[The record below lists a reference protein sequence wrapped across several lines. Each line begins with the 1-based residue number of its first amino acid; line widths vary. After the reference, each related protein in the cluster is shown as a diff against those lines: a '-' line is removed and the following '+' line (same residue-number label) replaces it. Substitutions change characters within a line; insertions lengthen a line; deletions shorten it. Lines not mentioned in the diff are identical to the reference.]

1 MDSHKIGCLKCL
13 VEQILYSYDAHGW
26 GVGVGGEGGE
36 WGMKVYPPFKFFA
49 KLVNKNAIKHQKG
62 VPSPK
67 NFHNPYIPSLPNSG
81 KNLMDPPPGFS
92 NCVHL

>member
-1 MDSHKIGCLKCL
+1 MRT
-13 VEQILYSYDAHGW
+13 
-26 GVGVGGEGGE
+26 GGI
-36 WGMKVYPPFKFFA
+36 KVYPSSKTFS

-67 NFHNPYIPSLPNSG
+67 NFYNPYLPSLPKFG

-92 NCVHL
+92 NCLYL